1 MSDEYEKILAPDSTT
16 LKHIRPDLSSVLAEC
31 HRSGKWNEDVWTK
44 DCWTTEHLLRLVVP
58 LHASGIVADFETV
71 YEAVKAGRSPT
82 YPKIERAMFE
92 DMVRF
97 EYCVE
102 DCPDALARWVRQSLK
117 KEVMQLRETL
127 AHDTDVVPDS
137 IWWTRGAKDRERR
150 IKQLI
155 DRAPENATGALPD
168 FATMRN
174 KVFENHPDKQRI
186 YRLSYKIPSWYVHA
200 SALHLTRPIG
210 VGTAPFALWTLINRA
225 MRICRDRK
233 LVAWEKRRIAQNIIE
248 VCEDQL
254 DAGAKTRL
262 DAHSQDE

>member
-16 LKHIRPDLSSVLAEC
+16 LEHIRPDLLSVLADC
-31 HRSGKWNEDVWTK
+31 RSSGKWNEDVWTR

-58 LHASGIVADFETV
+58 LHVGSIVAHFETV
-71 YEAVKAGRSPT
+71 YEAVKAGRSTT
-82 YPKIERAMFE
+82 YPIIERAMFE

-102 DCPDALARWVRQSLK
+102 DCPDALGRWVRQTLK
-117 KEVMQLRETL
+117 QELKQLRETL
-127 AHDTDVVPDS
+127 AYDTEVVPDS
-137 IWWTRGAKDRERR
+137 IWWTRYAKERERKIR
-150 IKQLI
+150 QQIG
-155 DRAPENATGALPD
+155 RAPENVTGALPK
-168 FATMRN
+168 FEKMRE

-186 YRLSYKIPSWYVHA
+186 YRLSYEIPSGYVHS

-233 LVAWEKRRIAQNIIE
+233 LVAWEKRKIAQNIVK

-254 DAGAKTRL
+254 AAGAKTRL